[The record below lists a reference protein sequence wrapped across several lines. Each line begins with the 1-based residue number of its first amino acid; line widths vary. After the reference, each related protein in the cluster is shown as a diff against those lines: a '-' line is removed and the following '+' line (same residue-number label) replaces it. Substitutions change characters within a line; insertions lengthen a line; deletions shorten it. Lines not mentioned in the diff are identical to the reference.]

1 MSARRWLRSP
11 EAAVAAVLA
20 VAALAIGTANPA
32 FWGWGNLFGLLRSA
46 SVSGIMA
53 LGVLVVLIA
62 GGIDVSFPAFAAAAM
77 YLSVRAAADWGW
89 PGNVGFMF
97 LLAAGI
103 GLLLG
108 LMNALF
114 VHGVRLV
121 PLIVT
126 LGTGAVVRGFLLG
139 VVGTSVVNVG
149 RMPPETVAFGR
160 LSLLQWDAGEGRVQ
174 LSAAVLVWAAAA
186 ALVHLLL
193 RFTVPGRGLYALGG
207 DAEAAKRVG
216 FDVRGLTVL
225 AYGLAGAL
233 AGVAGLLH
241 ACLAWQASPREFI
254 GLELDVLAAVVLGG
268 ASIFGGRGSV
278 PGTVLGV
285 LLLVLVNNSLILLG
299 VPTTWQRVVV
309 GAILVGAAAA
319 TALRERGRR
328 PAPSIT
334 TPSITAGT

>member
-1 MSARRWLRSP
+1 MKARWLRSP
-11 EAAVAAVLA
+11 EAAVAAVLV
-20 VAALAIGTANPA
+20 VAALAIGAANPA

-46 SVSGIMA
+46 SVQGIMA

-89 PGNVGFMF
+89 PGNVGFML

-108 LMNALF
+108 LANAVF
-114 VHGVRLV
+114 VHAVRLV

-149 RMPPETVAFGR
+149 RMPPDAVAFGR
-160 LSLLQWDAGEGRVQ
+160 LSLVGWDTEAGRVE
-174 LSAAVLVWAAAA
+174 LSVAVLVWAVAA

-334 TPSITAGT
+334 TPSITAGA

>member
-1 MSARRWLRSP
+1 MRILRTP
-11 EAAVAAVLA
+11 EAALAAVL
-20 VAALAIGTANPA
+20 VMAALLIGAANPA

-46 SVSGIMA
+46 SVTGIMA
-53 LGVLVVLIA
+53 LGVLLVLVA

-77 YLSVRAAADWGW
+77 YLSVRAVADWGW
-89 PGNVGFMF
+89 PGGAAAMF
-97 LLAAGI
+97 LVAVGI

-108 LMNALF
+108 AVNALF
-114 VHGVRLV
+114 VHSVRLV

-149 RMPPETVAFGR
+149 RMPPEAIAFGR
-160 LSLLQWDAGEGRVQ
+160 LALIRWEAADGNQIQ
-174 LSAAVLVWAAAA
+174 LSIAVLVWAAAA
-186 ALVHLLL
+186 VLVHVLL
-193 RFTVPGRGLYALGG
+193 RVTVPGRGLYALGG

-216 FDVRGLTVL
+216 FDVRGLTYL

-233 AGVAGLLH
+233 AGVAGMLH

-268 ASIFGGRGSV
+268 ASIFGGRGTV

-309 GAILVGAAAA
+309 GAILVGAAGV
-319 TALRERGRR
+319 TAMRERGRR
-328 PAPSIT
+328 PATSIT
-334 TPSITAGT
+334 VEA

>member
-1 MSARRWLRSP
+1 MRILRTP
-11 EAAVAAVLA
+11 EAALATVLVVAGL
-20 VAALAIGTANPA
+20 LIGTANPA

-46 SVSGIMA
+46 SVTGIMA
-53 LGVLVVLIA
+53 LGVLLVLVA
-62 GGIDVSFPAFAAAAM
+62 GGIDVSVPAFAAAAM
-77 YLSVRAAADWGW
+77 YLSVRAVADWGW
-89 PGNVGFMF
+89 PGGAAPIF

-108 LMNALF
+108 AVNALF
-114 VHGVRLV
+114 VHSVRLV

-149 RMPPETVAFGR
+149 RMPPEAIAFGR
-160 LSLLQWDAGEGRVQ
+160 LTLIGWEADGNQIQ
-174 LSAAVLVWAAAA
+174 LSVAVLVWAAAA
-186 ALVHLLL
+186 VLVHLLL
-193 RFTVPGRGLYALGG
+193 RMTVWGRALYALGG

-216 FDVRGLTVL
+216 FDVRGLTYL

-233 AGVAGLLH
+233 AGVAGMLH

-278 PGTVLGV
+278 LGTVLGV
-285 LLLVLVNNSLILLG
+285 VLLVLVNNSLILLG

-309 GAILVGAAAA
+309 GAILVGAAGA
-319 TALRERGRR
+319 TAMRERGRR
-328 PAPSIT
+328 PAASVT
-334 TPSITAGT
+334 VEA

>member
-1 MSARRWLRSP
+1 MKRLGLRSP
-11 EAAVAAVLA
+11 EAGVAAVLV

-46 SVSGIMA
+46 SVSGTMA

-89 PGNVGFMF
+89 PGNIGFMF

-108 LMNALF
+108 LANALF

-174 LSAAVLVWAAAA
+174 LSVAVLVWAAAA

-319 TALRERGRR
+319 TALRERGLR

-334 TPSITAGT
+334 APSMTTGA

>member
-1 MSARRWLRSP
+1 MRAWVRTP
-11 EAAVAAVLA
+11 EAAVAVVL
-20 VAALAIGTANPA
+20 VVTALLIGTANPA

-46 SVSGIMA
+46 SVTGIMA
-53 LGVLVVLIA
+53 LGVLLVLVA

-77 YLSVRAAADWGW
+77 YLAVRAAVDWGW
-89 PGNVGFMF
+89 PGGAGALF
-97 LLAAGI
+97 LMAAGI

-108 LMNALF
+108 AANAWF
-114 VHGVRLV
+114 VHTLRLV

-149 RMPPETVAFGR
+149 RMPPDAVAFGR
-160 LSLLQWDAGEGRVQ
+160 VALLEWTTDAGRVQ
-174 LSAAVLVWAAAA
+174 LSVAVLVWALAAA
-186 ALVHLLL
+186 AVHVLL
-193 RFTVPGRGLYALGG
+193 RYTVPGRGLYALGG

-216 FDVRGLTVL
+216 FDVRGLTYL

-233 AGVAGLLH
+233 AGVAGMLH
-241 ACLAWQASPREFI
+241 GCLAWQASPREFI

-278 PGTVLGV
+278 LGTVLGV

-309 GAILVGAAAA
+309 GTILVGAAAV
-319 TALRERGRR
+319 TALRERARR
-328 PAPSIT
+328 AG
-334 TPSITAGT
+334 PSITAAA

>member
-1 MSARRWLRSP
+1 MNARWLRTP
-11 EAAVAAVLA
+11 EAAVAAVLV
-20 VAALAIGTANPA
+20 VAALAIGAANPA

-53 LGVLVVLIA
+53 LGVLLVLIA

-77 YLSVRAAADWGW
+77 YLSVRAVADWGL
-89 PGNVGFMF
+89 PGNIGLML

-108 LMNALF
+108 MVNALF
-114 VHGVRLV
+114 VHSVRLV

-126 LGTGAVVRGFLLG
+126 LGTGAVARGFLLG

-149 RMPPETVAFGR
+149 RMPPEAVAFGR
-160 LSLLQWDAGEGRVQ
+160 LSLLGWEADEGRVQ
-174 LSAAVLVWAAAA
+174 LSAVVLVWAAV
-186 ALVHLLL
+186 ALFVHLLL
-193 RFTVPGRGLYALGG
+193 RLTVPGRGLYALGG

-216 FDVRGLTVL
+216 FDVRGLTYL

-309 GAILVGAAAA
+309 GAILVGAAAV

-328 PAPSIT
+328 PAASIT
-334 TPSITAGT
+334 GPSVEAGA

>member
-1 MSARRWLRSP
+1 MRLLRTP
-11 EAAVAAVLA
+11 EAALAAVLV
-20 VAALAIGTANPA
+20 VAALLIGAANPA

-46 SVSGIMA
+46 SVTGIMA
-53 LGVLVVLIA
+53 LGVLLVLVA
-62 GGIDVSFPAFAAAAM
+62 GGIDVSFPAFAAVAM
-77 YLSVRAAADWGW
+77 YLSVRAVADWGW
-89 PGNVGFMF
+89 PSGAAAMF
-97 LLAAGI
+97 LVAAGI

-108 LMNALF
+108 AVNALF
-114 VHGVRLV
+114 VHSVRLV

-126 LGTGAVVRGFLLG
+126 LGTGAVARGFLLG

-149 RMPPETVAFGR
+149 RMPPEAIAFGR
-160 LSLLQWDAGEGRVQ
+160 LTLIGWEADGNQIQ
-174 LSAAVLVWAAAA
+174 LSVAVLVWAVTAV
-186 ALVHLLL
+186 LVHLLL
-193 RFTVPGRGLYALGG
+193 RLTVPGRGLYALGG

-216 FDVRGLTVL
+216 FDVRGLTYL

-233 AGVAGLLH
+233 AGVAGMLH

-309 GAILVGAAAA
+309 GAILVGAAGV
-319 TALRERGRR
+319 TAMRERGRR
-328 PAPSIT
+328 PAASIT
-334 TPSITAGT
+334 VEA